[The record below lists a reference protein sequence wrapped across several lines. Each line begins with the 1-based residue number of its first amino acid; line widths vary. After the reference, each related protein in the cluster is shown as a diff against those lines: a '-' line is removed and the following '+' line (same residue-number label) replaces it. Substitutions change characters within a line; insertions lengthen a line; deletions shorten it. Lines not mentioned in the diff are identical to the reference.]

1 MDGST
6 FPESVCPTWTSCSS
20 GHTLPVCNFVSAN
33 NSANPRARPGTRLSV
48 VCTKWAFRAQTQTS
62 LLSLKPRPRP
72 CLPAAGAGKSAFLPH
87 QLLAA
92 LSFLIMS
99 PPDGG
104 GCPAVTG
111 LRPVF
116 HYLFRSLLA
125 THCVLWLET
134 KPETV
139 HSGTAFNLQKLP
151 REFKEYPVPVRSPC

>member
-1 MDGST
+1 MSHMDFLFLWPHSPCMQLCLCKQQCQSPGT
-6 FPESVCPTWTSCSS
+6 TW
-20 GHTLPVCNFVSAN
+20 
-33 NSANPRARPGTRLSV
+33 NSALSRPYEMGLL
-48 VCTKWAFRAQTQTS
+48 CQTQTS
-62 LLSLKPRPRP
+62 LLSLKLRPRP
-72 CLPAAGAGKSAFLPH
+72 CLPAAGAGKSAFLPR

-116 HYLFRSLLA
+116 HYVFHSLLA
-125 THCVLWLET
+125 THCVLWLEA

-151 REFKEYPVPVRSPC
+151 REFKEFLVPVRSPC